1 MTSIIKVNNIQN
13 SSGTAAVSIDGSSNV
28 TFPQNAT
35 VSGNTTISGTTTAT
49 GKITSTAGITFG
61 SDTAASNVLDDYE
74 EGTWTPAF
82 DSGSGGYNGS
92 DFSNINAIYRKIGNM
107 VYLSASFQITGGG
120 NVSVGDSL
128 EFTGQPF
135 TPISPHTYRMGVVSI
150 NQAVGSNTLAVGVIA
165 STSSTP
171 GSMRAVITQVNGTV
185 PANSA
190 NGNYT
195 ISYPT

>member
-1 MTSIIKVNNIQN
+1 MALTKVKGLGL
-13 SSGTAAVSIDGSSNV
+13 GTLDDN
-28 TFPQNAT
+28 
-35 VSGNTTISGTTTAT
+35 
-49 GKITSTAGITFG
+49 ITFSTSSKG
-61 SDTAASNVLDDYE
+61 IHLGVTSATASNLLDDYE

-107 VYLSASFQITGGG
+107 VYLSASFKITGGG

-150 NQAVGSNTLAVGVIA
+150 NQSVGSNTLAVGVIA

-185 PANSA
+185 PASTAVSNC
-190 NGNYT
+190 N